1 MLDGG
6 IGAWE
11 GPLETGSEPRPAAT
25 FTARPWPQEALASAD
40 DAADPANAVIDARQH
55 ERYVGAGP
63 DPVDPRPGHIPGAR
77 SLPAREHLGPDGRLL
92 ERAELRERFAA
103 AGVDGERPV
112 VSYCGSG
119 VTACHNLIVLEHAGL
134 GTGRLYAGSW
144 SQWSRLRPPGR
155 HGGGGMSE
163 PLSATELV
171 AAYRAGE
178 RSPVEEAEA
187 ALGRIEERDG
197 ELNAFCLVDAER
209 GARPTRGRPRRAGP
223 AASRPARSTACR
235 SASRTCW
242 SPRAGRR
249 CAARRAIDPA
259 GPWEDDAPVVAS
271 LRRSGAVLPGKTTT
285 PELGWKGVTDSALTG
300 VTRNPW
306 DPRTTPGG
314 SSGGSS
320 AALAAGMV
328 PLALGTDGGGS
339 IRIPCAFCGL
349 PGLKPTFGRVPAW
362 PASPFGPVSHVGPM
376 ARTVAD
382 LALLLDVI
390 AAPDARDWQQL
401 PPAARSFG
409 AGLEDGVA
417 GLRIAFSPELGY
429 AAVDPEIAGL
439 VARAAFAFAE
449 LGAHV
454 EMADPGFADPRG
466 TFDVLWSTGA
476 ARAIADAP
484 EHRTGSTRAWPRS
497 PSRAAPTAASST

>member
-1 MLDGG
+1 M
-6 IGAWE
+6 
-11 GPLETGSEPRPAAT
+11 PLTAT
-25 FTARPWPQEALASAD
+25 A
-40 DAADPANAVIDARQH
+40 
-55 ERYVGAGP
+55 
-63 DPVDPRPGHIPGAR
+63 
-77 SLPAREHLGPDGRLL
+77 
-92 ERAELRERFAA
+92 
-103 AGVDGERPV
+103 
-112 VSYCGSG
+112 
-119 VTACHNLIVLEHAGL
+119 
-134 GTGRLYAGSW
+134 
-144 SQWSRLRPPGR
+144 
-155 HGGGGMSE
+155 
-163 PLSATELV
+163 LV
-171 AAYRAGE
+171 AAYRNRE
-178 RSPVEEAEA
+178 ISPVEATEDALATIEA
-187 ALGRIEERDG
+187 RDG
-197 ELNAFCLVDAER
+197 ELNAFCLVDGESALADARASEARWGR
-209 GARPTRGRPRRAGP
+209 GEPAGP
-223 AASRPARSTACR
+223 LDGVPVGVKDLLVTKGWPTLRGST
-235 SASRTCW
+235 
-242 SPRAGRR
+242 
-249 CAARRAIDPA
+249 AIDPA

-300 VTRNPW
+300 ITRNPW
-306 DPRTTPGG
+306 NPRMTPGG

-390 AAPDARDWQQL
+390 AQPDARDWQQL

-409 AGLEDGVA
+409 AGLDDGVT
-417 GLRIAFSPELGY
+417 GLRIAFSPELGF

-439 VARAAFAFAE
+439 VAHAASALAA

-454 EMADPGFADPRG
+454 ETAEPGFADPRS

-476 ARAIADAP
+476 ARATAMLPRTDGIDPGLAAIAEQGRGYSGVDYLTACGERDALALGMSRFHEEWDLLLTPAIPITAFEAGREVPEGSSDPRWAAWTPFTYPFNLTQQPAATVPCGFTSAGLPAGLQIVGPRHADALVLRVARAYEEAHP
-484 EHRTGSTRAWPRS
+484 QITVARTDTS
-497 PSRAAPTAASST
+497 